1 MLVRQLLQFPSEA
14 KVQWKQLRLNV
25 DILIH
30 LLVCCSLTF
39 IYLMIVLGITITKLI
54 TIFKTETN
62 HFASGWEN
70 KPFKLKYVYQ

>member
-1 MLVRQLLQFPSEA
+1 M
-14 KVQWKQLRLNV
+14 